1 MGAFGNKFRQAREK
15 KGLSY
20 EDVSRVIKIGS
31 RMLRAIEEEN
41 FDVLPGGVFNKG
53 FIRSYAKHLD
63 LDPDEAVNEYLA
75 TMREAQLELQQA
87 MLAAQSPAAASQALH
102 FGAGKSDVK
111 SKLPT
116 GANLSDLQLPRA
128 EDMRPMK
135 EQLIERASER
145 SPSRLIIAATVV
157 IILGALL
164 WVRHVR
170 EAHSKAVAA
179 GTGTEHRAETVAQTP
194 TAANPPRSE
203 SSSAPSHGA
212 NPDGTAANP
221 QSALSAPVQASSTS
235 PVDSATTSS
244 PLAVASEAEMKTIGP
259 NTPNAVLRSPKVSG
273 ASAATLSLLIRATET
288 SWISVQADGQHIVQE
303 TLIAPAHTTVRADHE
318 IVVRVGNAAGI
329 NFLFN
334 GVPVSPQGSESEV
347 KTMVFDAS
355 GIKLPQ

>member
-15 KGLSY
+15 KRLSY
-20 EDVSRVIKIGS
+20 EDVSRVTKIGS

-41 FDVLPGGVFNKG
+41 FDLLPGGVFNKG

-87 MLAAQSPAAASQALH
+87 MLAAQPPAAGSQGMHL
-102 FGAGKSDVK
+102 GAGKPDVK
-111 SKLPT
+111 SKLPA
-116 GANLSDLQLPRA
+116 GANLSDLQLPRL

-170 EAHSKAVAA
+170 EAHTKAVAA
-179 GTGTEHRAETVAQTP
+179 GTATEHRAETVAQMP
-194 TAANPPRSE
+194 TSANLPRSE
-203 SSSAPSHGA
+203 SSSVLPHGTNSDA
-212 NPDGTAANP
+212 TAANP

-244 PLAVASEAEMKTIGP
+244 PLAVASEAEMKTIAP
-259 NTPNAVLRSPKVSG
+259 NTPNAIVRSPKVSG
-273 ASAATLSLLIRATET
+273 GSAATLSLLIRATET